1 MEICNYYFF
10 FFIPVYDFLWSAS
23 TSALKRKGTCSC
35 GGSLKALSGNDV
47 GVNAPLLVKK
57 EWSSIPSNV
66 GLEDAFVLHW
76 KKEEKNIKK
85 KEKKK
90 KEKSEKYTNS
100 KEKSPMIKK
109 QESDKKLLII
119 DWLIWKINPDI
130 CKFRM

>member
-10 FFIPVYDFLWSAS
+10 LIPVYDFLWSAS

-85 KEKKK
+85 KKRKRKKSRKNIPIAK
-90 KEKSEKYTNS
+90 KNLQWSRN
-100 KEKSPMIKK
+100 KK
-109 QESDKKLLII
+109 VTK
-119 DWLIWKINPDI
+119 NY
-130 CKFRM
+130 